1 MKFTFPVALM
11 IFATLLTNQN
21 EALSQTS
28 GTLSFTVTT
37 TAPSGSYGTAN
48 LFAAWIQDKDG
59 NFVKTKL
66 KYLSGDYVHMEE
78 WINSSLL
85 NVVDAVTGPTR
96 TEHGTLTYLWNG
108 TDVDNAVV
116 SDGEYKAWV
125 EMAWDNSL
133 TTGKAVA
140 SYSFTKG
147 EASFS
152 SSPQDLANF
161 KSVKLEWKP
170 LATGTEEILDAGDIT
185 VYPNPVSNYLK
196 INFKR
201 SVGSCRFMIFD
212 NNGKILYG
220 KNFDNLIPGEE
231 TIPLDGLKPGNYY
244 VLLHL
249 PGRDV
254 AFNIVKTDN

>member
-1 MKFTFPVALM
+1 MKIKSVFPGVLM
-11 IFATLLTNQN
+11 IFTVLLTNQG

-37 TAPSGSYGTAN
+37 TAPSGSYGTEN
-48 LFAAWIQDKDG
+48 LFAAWIQGRDG

-108 TDVDNAVV
+108 TDVDNALV

-133 TTGKAVA
+133 STGKAVA
-140 SYSFTKG
+140 SYSFIKG
-147 EASFS
+147 ESYFS
-152 SSPQDLANF
+152 SSPQDMTNF
-161 KSVKLEWKP
+161 KSVKLEWKI
-170 LATGTEEILDAGDIT
+170 LATGAEL
-185 VYPNPVSNYLK
+185 
-196 INFKR
+196 
-201 SVGSCRFMIFD
+201 
-212 NNGKILYG
+212 
-220 KNFDNLIPGEE
+220 
-231 TIPLDGLKPGNYY
+231 
-244 VLLHL
+244 
-249 PGRDV
+249 
-254 AFNIVKTDN
+254 AFIAVV